1 MAHQFFKTDSDD
13 PPNESIL
20 SREKSY
26 QLKVVNNELT
36 QDLKETQKQI
46 KTDVAGGLG
55 RDRTIKDPMILTRK
69 IGQPEL
75 VFNDKFYC
83 SAELNATNSEEKWS
97 FHASVN
103 GDDCYVCQ
111 QHNYVQIFFNRAKAQ
126 LDFKKIMDRRTRQT
140 LLQFYELEKNE
151 SLLRGTPILLSSV
164 NNWILTRLL
173 DVQILSQ
180 LLKADDEAFSK
191 MSA

>member
-1 MAHQFFKTDSDD
+1 MAHQFFKTDTDN

-97 FHASVN
+97 FHASAN

-126 LDFKKIMDRRTRQT
+126 LDFKKITDRRTRQT
-140 LLQFYELEKNE
+140 LMQFYELEKNE